1 MPNKFITIL
10 FLGDICSTLGR
21 EAAKKCIDIYKEK
34 KKIDFIIANGE
45 NTTHGNGLSFSHY
58 NELISYGIDVI
69 TNGNHFMNVRDALN
83 PDLNFENAVRPYNLD
98 PSLPGIGTKLFVCDG
113 IKIRVTNLL
122 GRVFINMSLSNPFYD
137 FEKILKETDNDEIH
151 IVDFHGEATAEK
163 RCFAEYFDGQVTAV
177 IGTHTHVQTNDAKV
191 LNKGTFFLT
200 DVGMNGAYDSVL
212 GVEKDG
218 SIIKTMTG
226 KPAAFNIP
234 KVGNKLSNGVILK
247 IDVKTKKVSKFELI
261 NDIYL

>member
-1 MPNKFITIL
+1 MPNKTINVL

-21 EAAKKCIDIYKEK
+21 EAAKKTIEIYKEK

-45 NTTHGNGLSFSHY
+45 NTTHGNGLSFTHY
-58 NELISYGIDVI
+58 NELISYGINVV

-83 PDLNFENAVRPYNLD
+83 PNIVFENGLRPYNLD
-98 PSLPGIGTKLFVCDG
+98 PSLPGVGTKLFDFNGVP
-113 IKIRVTNLL
+113 IRVTNLL

-137 FEKILKETDNDEIH
+137 LEKILKEDKNEVIH

-163 RCFAEYFDGQVTAV
+163 RCFAEYFDGKITAC
-177 IGTHTHVQTNDAKV
+177 IGTHTHVQTNDAKI
-191 LNKGTFFLT
+191 LNKGTFFIS

-212 GVEKDG
+212 GVEKEG

-234 KVGNKLSNGVILK
+234 KVGKKLSNGAILK
-247 IDVKTKKVSKFELI
+247 IDTKTKKVTKFEVI